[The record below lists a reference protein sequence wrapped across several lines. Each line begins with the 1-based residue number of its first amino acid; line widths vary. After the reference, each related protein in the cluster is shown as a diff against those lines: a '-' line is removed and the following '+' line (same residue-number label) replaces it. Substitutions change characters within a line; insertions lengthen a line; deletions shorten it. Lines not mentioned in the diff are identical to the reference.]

1 MEVDIARQ
9 GVCLLAALLTG
20 GLCALGYRILRPLR
34 KLKAASAD
42 MLFALLC
49 FVLAFLLGQGICG
62 GRLGVFEL
70 LALGGGF
77 WGYRRIVYSSD

>member
-9 GVCLLAALLTG
+9 GFCLLASLLTG
-20 GLCALGYRILRPLR
+20 GLCALGYRVLRPLR
-34 KLKAASAD
+34 KLKAVSAD
-42 MLFALLC
+42 LLFALLC

-70 LALGGGF
+70 LALGIGF
-77 WGYRRIVYSSD
+77 WGGRRVLG